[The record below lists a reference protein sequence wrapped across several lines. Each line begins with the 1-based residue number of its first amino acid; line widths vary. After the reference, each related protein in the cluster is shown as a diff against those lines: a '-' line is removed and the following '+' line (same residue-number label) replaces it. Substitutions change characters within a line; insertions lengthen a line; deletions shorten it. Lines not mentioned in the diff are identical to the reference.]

1 MNLASNLTEIYNK
14 LLETYSPQGW
24 WPFLSHDGVNPT
36 KTGSI
41 NGYHPKDYS
50 FPKNKSQVFEV
61 ALGAILTQNTAWTSV
76 ENALINLNN
85 FITTKLTNL
94 KEEDYILSPENI
106 IAIYENDN
114 NGLKDAI
121 RCAGFV
127 NQKTEY
133 IKNIAEFFID
143 LDDNTP
149 KREEILKVKGVGNET
164 ADSILLYGFKQ
175 AEFVVDAY
183 TTRIFTHLGYIDNN
197 GNMNININNV
207 NNTKNVKSNYS
218 NIKKLFEDNLKGN
231 SYDLDTVIMFQE
243 YHALIVEHG
252 KRYYTKTP
260 YGIEDTALVDYF
272 SK

>member
-1 MNLASNLTEIYNK
+1 MNLTNNLLGIYNK
-14 LLETYSPQGW
+14 LLENYSHQGW
-24 WPFLSHDGVNPT
+24 WPFLSHNGINPT

-61 ALGAILTQNTAWTSV
+61 ALGAILTQNTAWTNV

-85 FITTKLTNL
+85 FITNNLANL
-94 KEEDYILSPENI
+94 KEADYILSPENI

-133 IKNIAEFFID
+133 IKNISEFFID
-143 LDDNTP
+143 LDDNILE
-149 KREEILKVKGVGNET
+149 REEILKVKGVGNET

-175 AEFVVDAY
+175 AEFIVDDY
-183 TTRIFTHLGYIDNN
+183 TTRILTYLGYIDN
-197 GNMNININNV
+197 GNMNININ
-207 NNTKNVKSNYS
+207 TSVKANYN
-218 NIKKLFEDNLKGN
+218 NIKKLFEDNLKGT

-260 YGIEDTALVDYF
+260 YGIEDTVLVDHYL
-272 SK
+272 